1 MDQWISAMSRLEEG
15 GAKADISDGF
25 YIETMK

>member
-1 MDQWISAMSRLEEG
+1 MNPWMSARSRPEED

-25 YIETMK
+25 YIEIII